1 MASYRFARAIVG
13 IGAGVSFAPVFV
25 AAMNARPDAPATA
38 VGFVNGMA
46 NLVVL
51 VGTPLVGLTF
61 SLSSEGRVGFVAI
74 AIIWLTALAFLPS
87 RRFLVEES

>member
-1 MASYRFARAIVG
+1 
-13 IGAGVSFAPVFV
+13 
-25 AAMNARPDAPATA
+25 
-38 VGFVNGMA
+38 MA